1 MIVLVSILALVLLFS
16 VLLFVM
22 MTHAF
27 KNPVRP
33 HKQTFASFPDGFQEI
48 SIPAKN
54 DKKLYG
60 WWFPAGK
67 DAPTLI
73 LVHGWGRSVE
83 RMTPYIEKLCGN
95 GYNLLAF
102 DSRNH
107 GNSDPDKYSTMVK
120 FAEDIGSSIDYAHQ
134 TLQVPN
140 MQVSVIGLSIG
151 GSASI
156 YASAM
161 DKRIS
166 RVVTVGAFA
175 HPADVMSKQLQD
187 RYIPKYPFIWALLK
201 YIEQLVGLSFD
212 EVAPENNI
220 HKSEAAFLLIHG
232 KEDRVV
238 PLAQAKRLIEKAR
251 PGKARLWQIEGRGHS
266 DCHFE
271 KDFWDQLGQFL
282 AQ

>member
-1 MIVLVSILALVLLFS
+1 MIVLVSILAVVLLFS

-33 HKQTFASFPDGFQEI
+33 HKQIPASFPEGFREI
-48 SIPAKN
+48 TIPAKN
-54 DKKLYG
+54 DKNLYG
-60 WWFPAGK
+60 WWFPVGE

-83 RMTPYIEKLCGN
+83 RMTPYIEKLCCN

-107 GNSDPDKYSTMVK
+107 GNSDPDHYSTMVK

-134 TLQVPN
+134 TLQVRN
-140 MQVSVIGLSIG
+140 KQVSVIGLSIG

-156 YASAM
+156 YASAI

-175 HPADVMSKQLQD
+175 HPADVMTKQLQD

-212 EVAPENNI
+212 DIAPENNI
-220 HKSEAAFLLIHG
+220 CKSEASFLLIHG
-232 KEDRVV
+232 KKDQVV
-238 PLAQAKRLIEKAR
+238 PLAQAKRLMEKAH
-251 PGKARLWQIEGRGHS
+251 PGKARLWSIEGKGHS
-266 DCHFE
+266 DCHFD
-271 KDFWDQLGQFL
+271 KDFWKRIAEFL
-282 AQ
+282 A